1 MVDMQLN
8 CYRSN
13 FTDLESDLRMENV
26 SCRYL
31 QTFVSRE
38 IDDNQTRTGNNI
50 LVRNSHD
57 T

>member
-1 MVDMQLN
+1 MVDMQLK